1 MKIDPANV
9 THDMRYARNQLG
21 EKLFTVDEF
30 LTAQQIQSYEQDA
43 DIMAAEDEVAHASFR
58 SVVLQEV
65 ALRHPIIFDTFNLCE
80 MHGSGKLRQLSISVL
95 RSICDY
101 YDIDVANIKGR
112 RKAPYLSLLGELL
125 ETCDCYHRRPVN

>member
-1 MKIDPANV
+1 M
-9 THDMRYARNQLG
+9 
-21 EKLFTVDEF
+21 DEF
-30 LTAQQIQSYEQDA
+30 LTAQQIQSYFSRKASKLRHAHSDDDEQAEQDA
-43 DIMAAEDEVAHASFR
+43 EIMAAEDEVAHASYR

-80 MHGSGKLRQLSISVL
+80 KHGSGKLRQLSISVL

-101 YDIDVANIKGR
+101 YHIDVANIKGR

-125 ETCDCYHRRPVN
+125 ETCDCYRYHRRPVN